1 MVRFELGVE
10 DLARTRFAISPL
22 AETVHSLRAASD
34 PSRHT
39 LYLPWLRAIRRGLD
53 GLDMDLLLAL
63 VGPARGADRFLS
75 GASRAVPDFL
85 TPVPDR
91 FVARLDEELA
101 RVRATP
107 PAIVRRH
114 LLATHAPDP
123 VPDPLAAVTR
133 PGTRPARALLK
144 RICDE
149 LERYHEAAL
158 APTWP
163 DMRLVLEADT
173 TYRARQLAIGGARR
187 LFADMHPNLRWRD
200 GVLHIDEMIS
210 EHTVRAAGRGLLL
223 MPSIFAVKPV
233 PPMIADEPPSL
244 AYPSRGL
251 GTLWAPP
258 PPRVNGALGALIG
271 APRAQL
277 LEMLAEPLPTIEL
290 ARRLK
295 VTPSAV
301 SQHLKVLHATGLVT
315 RARDGRQV
323 LYRRTTLG
331 DRLAEPGH

>member
-10 DLARTRFAISPL
+10 DLARTHFGISPL
-22 AETVHSLRAASD
+22 AETVRSLRAVSD

-39 LYLPWLRAIRRGLD
+39 LYLPWLRAIRRDLG
-53 GLDMDLLLAL
+53 GLDMDLLLSI
-63 VGPARGADRFLS
+63 VGPARGGDRFLS
-75 GASRAVPDFL
+75 GASQALPDFL

-101 RVRATP
+101 RARATP
-107 PAIVRRH
+107 TALVRSH
-114 LLATHAPDP
+114 LIATHAPDP
-123 VPDPLAAVTR
+123 VPERLAPVMRT
-133 PGTRPARALLK
+133 GTRPTRTLLN

-149 LERYHEAAL
+149 LERYHEVAL
-158 APTWP
+158 APSWP
-163 DMRLVLEADT
+163 EMRLVLEADT
-173 TYRARQLAIGGARR
+173 TYRARQLAIGGARQ

-210 EHTVRAAGRGLLL
+210 EHTVAAAGRGLLL

-233 PPMIADEPPSL
+233 PPMIPDEPPSL
-244 AYPSRGL
+244 AYPSRGI

-258 PPRVNGALGALIG
+258 PPRPAVALASLIG
-271 APRAQL
+271 PARAQL
-277 LEMLAEPLPTIEL
+277 IDMLAEPLPTVEL

-295 VTPSAV
+295 VTPSAI
-301 SQHLKVLHATGLVT
+301 SQHLKVLHDTGLVT

-323 LYRRTTLG
+323 LYRRTALG
-331 DRLAEPGH
+331 EELARAD

>member
-10 DLARTRFAISPL
+10 DLARTHFGISPL
-22 AETVHSLRAASD
+22 AETVRSLRAVSD

-39 LYLPWLRAIRRGLD
+39 LYLPWLRAVRRDLD
-53 GLDMDLLLAL
+53 ALDMTLLLSL
-63 VGPARGADRFLS
+63 VGPPRGGERFL
-75 GASRAVPDFL
+75 GAASQALPDFL

-101 RVRATP
+101 RARATP

-123 VPDPLAAVTR
+123 VPEPLAAVTR
-133 PGTRPARALLK
+133 PAGRPTRALLK
-144 RICDE
+144 LICDE
-149 LERYHEAAL
+149 LERYHEVAL

-173 TYRARQLAIGGARR
+173 TYRARQLATGGARQ
-187 LFADMHPNLRWRD
+187 LFADMHPNLRWRA
-200 GVLHIDEMIS
+200 GVLYIDEMIS
-210 EHTVRAAGRGLLL
+210 EHTVAAAGRGLLL

-233 PPMIADEPPSL
+233 PPILPDEPPSL

-258 PPRVNGALGALIG
+258 PPRPTAAVASLLG

-277 LEMLAEPLPTIEL
+277 LEMLAEPLPTVEL

-301 SQHLKVLHATGLVT
+301 SQHLQVLHATGLVT
-315 RARDGRQV
+315 RTRDGRQV

-331 DRLAEPGH
+331 DDLARAD

>member
-10 DLARTRFAISPL
+10 DLARTRFGISPL
-22 AETVHSLRAASD
+22 AETVRSLRALSD

-39 LYLPWLRAIRRGLD
+39 LYLPWLRSIRRDLD
-53 GLDMDLLLAL
+53 GLDLDLLLAL
-63 VGPARGADRFLS
+63 VGPPRGGERFVS
-75 GASRAVPDFL
+75 AASQALPDFL

-91 FVARLDEELA
+91 FIARFDEELE
-101 RVRATP
+101 RASATTTET
-107 PAIVRRH
+107 ARRH

-123 VPDPLAAVTR
+123 VPGPLVAVMGPAER
-133 PGTRPARALLK
+133 PVRSLVGS
-144 RICDE
+144 ICDA
-149 LERYHEAAL
+149 LERYHELAL

-173 TYRARQLAIGGARR
+173 TYRARQLAVGGARQ
-187 LFADMHPNLRWRD
+187 LFADMHPNLRWHD
-200 GVLHIDEMIS
+200 GALDIDEMIS
-210 EHTVRAAGRGLLL
+210 EHTVAANGRGLLL

-233 PPMIADEPPSL
+233 PPMLADEAPSL
-244 AYPSRGL
+244 AYPSRGI

-258 PPRVNGALGALIG
+258 PPRPAAALASLIG

-277 LEMLAEPLPTIEL
+277 LDMLAEPLPTIEI
-290 ARRLK
+290 ARRLR

-301 SQHLKVLHATGLVT
+301 SQHLKVLYTGGLVT

-323 LYRRTTLG
+323 LYRRTGLG
-331 DRLAEPGH
+331 DQLAG